1 MITIALQQLPC
12 PGSYEIESRDPA
24 KPGAFIVHHPQG
36 ISAFLN
42 RCPHTGAPLN
52 WQPDQF
58 LDFEQK
64 HILCSLHG
72 ALFRSQD
79 GFCIAG
85 PCQGQSLEPVPIR
98 IEQNQIQIDF
108 NPGV

>member
-1 MITIALQQLPC
+1 MITIPLHQLSC

-24 KPGAFIVHHPQG
+24 KPGAFVVHHPQG
-36 ISAFLN
+36 VSAYLN
-42 RCPHTGAPLN
+42 CCPHTGAPLN

-72 ALFRSQD
+72 ALFRSDD

-85 PCQGQSLEPVPIR
+85 PCLGESLTPVPVSVDKD
-98 IEQNQIQIDF
+98 QILVGFD
-108 NPGV
+108 PGV